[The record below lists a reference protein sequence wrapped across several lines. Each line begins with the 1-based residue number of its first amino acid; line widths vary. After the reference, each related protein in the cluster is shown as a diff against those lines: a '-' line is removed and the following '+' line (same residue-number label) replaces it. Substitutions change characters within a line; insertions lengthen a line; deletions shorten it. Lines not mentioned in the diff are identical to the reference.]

1 MSRLKKTKK
10 YPSWD
15 NKGYTLIELIVI
27 LAIIGILTTGVVGI
41 FNILAGRQAREIA
54 EDLLSSLGK
63 VRVITMSQS
72 TGAADTAA
80 EADVYL
86 EVELTGGF
94 CNISQVRKKDD
105 GTIYVVDS
113 IRIKSDGLTSFMT
126 FSDTGITALVGD
138 GVTGA
143 EHMGSDGYTL
153 ILAYDRSTG
162 GFIPQDDAEHYIKK
176 IRIAQGNR
184 AYELILTPATGK
196 VELKGA

>member
-80 EADVYL
+80 DALQSIPSSERRDQKTRFSQPSEA
-86 EVELTGGF
+86 F
-94 CNISQVRKKDD
+94 
-105 GTIYVVDS
+105 
-113 IRIKSDGLTSFMT
+113 RI
-126 FSDTGITALVGD
+126 
-138 GVTGA
+138 
-143 EHMGSDGYTL
+143 
-153 ILAYDRSTG
+153 
-162 GFIPQDDAEHYIKK
+162 P
-176 IRIAQGNR
+176 
-184 AYELILTPATGK
+184 P
-196 VELKGA
+196 